1 MSRFPVARTK
11 AIPPGIEPT
20 AGALVSGNAVL
31 GTGYLKQ
38 FLAGFRAVFGGEIKS
53 YQRVS
58 EVMCYGTMLR

>member
-1 MSRFPVARTK
+1 MLLLNTEHT
-11 AIPPGIEPT
+11 PGYRIIE
-20 AGALVSGNAVL
+20 AKGLVSGNAVL

-58 EVMCYGTMLR
+58 EVMCHGTMLR